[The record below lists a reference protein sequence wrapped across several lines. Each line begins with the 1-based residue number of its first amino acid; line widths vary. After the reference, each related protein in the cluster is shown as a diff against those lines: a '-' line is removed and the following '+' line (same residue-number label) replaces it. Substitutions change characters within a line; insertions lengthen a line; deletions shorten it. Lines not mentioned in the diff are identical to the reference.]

1 MSSRRMR
8 LGLLTLV
15 AAAAGIAVV
24 VVTLSVLVRPEA
36 RARWDVSSGGQAGV
50 SARTAEALASL
61 PDGTRAVAFLRP
73 EDTRLTFNGNLV
85 YPRAFARLRSLLE
98 DARIRANGNLEL
110 IVLEEFSS
118 PVDWTRWEDELEREP
133 LEILIFDIPDGG
145 RRKFVFNELFTAT
158 DPTPDGQPARLVQ
171 ERLDSALGDAA
182 VRLAAGESVQA
193 GIVNGYGQPRT
204 DAERGLRPLIR
215 LIRSEG
221 LDTVEIAGPDTEE
234 DIDLLV
240 VAGQTAPFQQ
250 DDLAA
255 AEAWIAAGKPLFLA
269 LGPTAPV
276 EVVNQWNRLLEPAG
290 LRFENGMVCEARP
303 RAGAVP
309 GSSAVATL
317 DISSGQLSGQHP
329 VTQVLADSGR
339 AQGLLAARPI
349 ALEGGSNDY
358 LRTSLILS
366 NAEAWADLDRDYAP
380 GPGEARASFP
390 LAAAAER
397 WQSDQPMTAGRTVAM
412 GSVVSLTGPRLPFL
426 QEFTSGSLRWLA
438 GQDAA
443 PSGLVSLASL
453 PLRIERSD
461 QVRIT
466 NLVTLG
472 IPGFTLLLALMVYW
486 RRRR

>member
-1 MSSRRMR
+1 MNSRRFR
-8 LGLLTLV
+8 LGLLTLLS
-15 AAAAGIAVV
+15 AAAGIAVV

-36 RARWDVSSGGQAGV
+36 RLRWDVSTSGQAGV
-50 SARTAEALASL
+50 SDRTAEALAAL
-61 PDGTRAVAFLRP
+61 PDGTRAIAFLRP

-98 DARIRANGNLEL
+98 DARIRAKGQLEL
-110 IVLEEFSS
+110 VVLEEFSS

-133 LEILIFDIPDGG
+133 LEVLILDVPGGG

-171 ERLDSALGDAA
+171 ERVDSALGDAA
-182 VRLAAGESVQA
+182 VRLAAGESVRA

-204 DAERGLRPLIR
+204 DAERGLRPLVR

-221 LDTVEIAGPDTEE
+221 VDTVEIAGPSTEE
-234 DIDLLV
+234 EIDLLV

-255 AEAWIAAGKPLFLA
+255 IEAWIASGRPLFLA
-269 LGPTAPV
+269 LGPTAPI
-276 EVVNQWNRLLEPAG
+276 EVMEQWNRLLTPTGVQFDSG
-290 LRFENGMVCEARP
+290 LVCEARP

-317 DISSGQLSGQHP
+317 DIASGQMSGQHP

-339 AQGLLAARPI
+339 AQGLLAARPL
-349 ALEGGSNDY
+349 ALQGGSNDY
-358 LRTSLILS
+358 LRTSLLLS
-366 NAEAWADLDRDYAP
+366 NAEAWADRDRDYAP
-380 GPGEARASFP
+380 GPGEDRASFT

-397 WQSDQPMTAGRTVAM
+397 WQSANPAEAGRTVAL
-412 GSVVSLTGPRLPFL
+412 GSVISLTGPRLPFV
-426 QEFTSGSLRWLA
+426 QEFVSGSLRWLA

-453 PLRIERSD
+453 PLRMERTD
-461 QVRIT
+461 QVRVT
-466 NLVTLG
+466 NIVTLG
-472 IPGFTLLLALMVYW
+472 IPGFTLLLAMLVYW